1 MIGRAAVI
9 VAALLVGASSLA
21 YAQSNMTVGKVSAN
35 DATALTDARVD
46 LIKSA
51 LQLTSDQE
59 KFWPAIEEAIRAR
72 AKDRQARLA
81 DIATELGD
89 RSPIEIIRD
98 RNPVEFMQRRADA
111 LAQRAADL
119 KKLAAAW
126 DPLYKT
132 LTPQQK
138 KRMAFLTIIVGREMR
153 EAIEQRRIEADD
165 DDAIF

>member
-153 EAIEQRRIEADD
+153 DAIEQRRMEAND
-165 DDAIF
+165 DDAVF

>member
-132 LTPQQK
+132 LTPHYD
-138 KRMAFLTIIVGREMR
+138 REESHSLLLLGR
-153 EAIEQRRIEADD
+153 
-165 DDAIF
+165 

>member
-1 MIGRAAVI
+1 MIGRVAVI
-9 VAALLVGASSLA
+9 VATLLVGTSSLA
-21 YAQSNMTVGKVSAN
+21 YAQSSMTVGKVSAN
-35 DATALTDARVD
+35 DATDLTDARVD

-51 LQLTSDQE
+51 LQMTSDQE
-59 KFWPAIEEAIRAR
+59 KFWPPIEEAIRAR

-81 DIATELGD
+81 DIATEIGD

-153 EAIEQRRIEADD
+153 DAIEQRRIEAND
-165 DDAIF
+165 DDAVF

>member
-1 MIGRAAVI
+1 M
-9 VAALLVGASSLA
+9 
-21 YAQSNMTVGKVSAN
+21 
-35 DATALTDARVD
+35 
-46 LIKSA
+46 
-51 LQLTSDQE
+51 
-59 KFWPAIEEAIRAR
+59 
-72 AKDRQARLA
+72 
-81 DIATELGD
+81 
-89 RSPIEIIRD
+89 
-98 RNPVEFMQRRADA
+98 
-111 LAQRAADL
+111 AQRAADL

>member
-1 MIGRAAVI
+1 MIGRVAII
-9 VAALLVGASSLA
+9 VAALLVGTSSLA

-35 DATALTDARVD
+35 DATELTDARVD

-51 LQLTSDQE
+51 LQMTSDQE
-59 KFWPAIEEAIRAR
+59 KFWPPIEEAIRAR

-81 DIATELGD
+81 DMATEIGD

-119 KKLAAAW
+119 KKLAVAW
-126 DPLYKT
+126 EPLYKT

-153 EAIEQRRIEADD
+153 DAIEQRRMEAND
-165 DDAIF
+165 DDAVF